1 MYLLEKEDV
10 LEQAAFGQEVKV
22 MLLFPP
28 LHVGLSLSPSLSPN
42 IFSYSLTSRSTPLSE
57 CLELASHVL
66 TAISQECAAHHRVQR
81 KSFLQLAIRA
91 S

>member
-28 LHVGLSLSPSLSPN
+28 LHVGLSSPPLSPN
-42 IFSYSLTSRSTPLSE
+42 IFSRSLTSRSTPLSE

-66 TAISQECAAHHRVQR
+66 TAISQECAARHRVQR

>member
-28 LHVGLSLSPSLSPN
+28 LYVGLSLSPSLS
-42 IFSYSLTSRSTPLSE
+42 
-57 CLELASHVL
+57 
-66 TAISQECAAHHRVQR
+66 
-81 KSFLQLAIRA
+81 
-91 S
+91 

>member
-28 LHVGLSLSPSLSPN
+28 PGLSLSPSLL
-42 IFSYSLTSRSTPLSE
+42 IFFPTLLLHAVRTPPSE

-66 TAISQECAAHHRVQR
+66 TAISQECATHQGS
-81 KSFLQLAIRA
+81 KLATSWSHMRLDF
-91 S
+91 